1 MRDQI
6 DSHIWNDHHS
16 HFSDSLDRA
25 IAALG
30 ARLPRPRLSALP
42 AQLIAATAAVGLT
55 LVTFTGA
62 AA

>member
-6 DSHIWNDHHS
+6 DSHVWTAHHQA
-16 HFSDSLDRA
+16 FSAGVDRA
-25 IAALG
+25 LAGLAAK
-30 ARLPRPRLSALP
+30 LPRLRAGAVP